1 MKQFMKWM
9 KQDASRKLNIET
21 LRSLWFAFEK
31 SIEGVLAACFSSAI
45 PQGIQRMEVK
55 AGRRCCTSVKITTNG
70 ASRSSG
76 SVADFIAQTG
86 GFRIPCEGYTAEKS
100 SVRSVC
106 VKRTPAMHKLKTP
119 LKWIMLACM
128 MATPLITSCH
138 KVEAEEHHEHEAEH
152 EPSKLI
158 VSRPMKKDAV
168 VLREYVAQIHSCR
181 NIELRA
187 LERGYLE
194 AIHVKEGQHVKEG
207 EPMFKILPLVYQAE
221 LKKAEA
227 ESQAAKVEYEN
238 TKRLADNKV
247 VSDTELAITK
257 AKLEKTLAEVN
268 LAQTHL
274 GFTELKAPF
283 PGLLDRL
290 QVRKGSLVD
299 EGDLL
304 TTLSDNSEMWVYF
317 NVPEAE
323 YLDFASQ
330 PPAEDRKT
338 VSLVMA
344 NGKTFQHTGKINVI
358 EAEFNN
364 TTGTIPFRADFP
376 NPEGLLRHGETGNIQ
391 MKKLVK
397 DAVLVPQ
404 KATFEILDHH
414 YVLIVDEN
422 DVIVQQRIHI
432 SEEIEDLFIV
442 SKGVTE
448 KDRIVIEGLR
458 QAKPGQKAEF
468 EFEEP
473 EQAFK
478 HLKLRAE

>member
-1 MKQFMKWM
+1 MM
-9 KQDASRKLNIET
+9 I
-21 LRSLWFAFEK
+21 
-31 SIEGVLAACFSSAI
+31 
-45 PQGIQRMEVK
+45 
-55 AGRRCCTSVKITTNG
+55 
-70 ASRSSG
+70 
-76 SVADFIAQTG
+76 
-86 GFRIPCEGYTAEKS
+86 
-100 SVRSVC
+100 
-106 VKRTPAMHKLKTP
+106 TP
-119 LKWIMLACM
+119 LLN
-128 MATPLITSCH
+128 SCH
-138 KVEAEEHHEHEAEH
+138 KVEAEEHHEEEAEH

-158 VSRPMKKDAV
+158 VSRPMKKDATV
-168 VLREYVAQIHSCR
+168 MREYVAQIRSCR

-194 AIHVKEGQHVKEG
+194 AIHVNEGQHVNEG
-207 EPMFKILPLVYQAE
+207 APMFKILPLVYQAE

-247 VSDTELAITK
+247 VSDTELAIAK

-283 PGLLDRL
+283 PGLMDRL

-323 YLDFASQ
+323 YLEYASE
-330 PPAEDRKT
+330 PPAEDKKAVT
-338 VSLVMA
+338 LMMA
-344 NGKTFQHTGKINVI
+344 NGRPFKHSGRINVI

-364 TTGTIPFRADFP
+364 ETGTIPFRADFP
-376 NPEGLLRHGETGNIQ
+376 NPDGLLRHGETGNIQ
-391 MKKLVK
+391 MKKVLK
-397 DAVLVPQ
+397 GAVLVPQ

-414 YVLIVDEN
+414 YVFVVDEN
-422 DVIVQQRIHI
+422 DVVTQQRIHI
-432 SEEIEDLFIV
+432 SEEVEDLFIV

-448 KDRIVIEGLR
+448 KDKIILEGLR
-458 QAKPGQKAEF
+458 HARSGEKAEY

-473 EQAFK
+473 EKAFK

>member
-1 MKQFMKWM
+1 M
-9 KQDASRKLNIET
+9 RILN
-21 LRSLWFAFEK
+21 
-31 SIEGVLAACFSSAI
+31 
-45 PQGIQRMEVK
+45 P
-55 AGRRCCTSVKITTNG
+55 
-70 ASRSSG
+70 
-76 SVADFIAQTG
+76 
-86 GFRIPCEGYTAEKS
+86 
-100 SVRSVC
+100 
-106 VKRTPAMHKLKTP
+106 P
-119 LKWIMLACM
+119 LKWIMLASM
-128 MATPLITSCH
+128 LATPLLNSCH
-138 KVEAEEHHEHEAEH
+138 KVEAEEHHHEEEMAEH

-158 VSRPMKKDAV
+158 VTRPMKRDTTV
-168 VLREYVAQIHSCR
+168 TREFVAQIRSCR

-194 AIHVKEGQHVKEG
+194 AIHVNEGQHMKEG

-221 LKKAEA
+221 LKMAEA

-238 TKRLADNKV
+238 TKRLAENKV

-283 PGLLDRL
+283 PGLMDRL

-323 YLDFASQ
+323 YLEYASE
-330 PPAEDRKT
+330 PPAEDKKT
-338 VSLVMA
+338 VTLMMA
-344 NGKTFQHTGKINVI
+344 NGKPFKHSGRINVI

-364 TTGTIPFRADFP
+364 ETGTIPFRADFP
-376 NPEGLLRHGETGNIQ
+376 NPDGLLRHGETGNIQ
-391 MKKLVK
+391 MKKVVK
-397 DAVLVPQ
+397 NAVLVPQ

-414 YVLIVDEN
+414 YVFIVDEN
-422 DVIVQQRIHI
+422 EVVTQQRIHI
-432 SEEIEDLFIV
+432 SEEIEDLFIL

-448 KDRIVIEGLR
+448 KDKIVLEGLR
-458 QAKPGQKAEF
+458 HAKPGEKAEY

>member
-1 MKQFMKWM
+1 MKWM
-9 KQDASRKLNIET
+9 ERT
-21 LRSLWFAFEK
+21 LTGTLEPQTRFSLRIAFVK
-31 SIEGVLAACFSSAI
+31 GIKGGLKACFFT
-45 PQGIQRMEVK
+45 PLQDGVRDVKVK
-55 AGRRCCTSVKITTNG
+55 AGWQ
-70 ASRSSG
+70 RSSLRKTADSDVSRMTG
-76 SVADFIAQTG
+76 NVADSIAEGAASNT
-86 GFRIPCEGYTAEKS
+86 PSLGYTIVTRE
-100 SVRSVC
+100 VRSVRNANTPTM
-106 VKRTPAMHKLKTP
+106 RTPPTS
-119 LKWIMLACM
+119 LKWIMLAGM
-128 MATPLITSCH
+128 IITPLLTSCH
-138 KVEAEEHHEHEAEH
+138 QVEAEEHAEEEHG
-152 EPSKLI
+152 PSKLV
-158 VSRPMKKDAV
+158 VSRPMKRDTTV
-168 VLREYVAQIHSCR
+168 TREYVAQIHSCQ

-247 VSDTELAITK
+247 VSDTELAIAK

-290 QVRKGSLVD
+290 QVRKGSLID

-323 YLDFASQ
+323 YLDYMPQLQS
-330 PPAEDRKT
+330 EDKKI
-338 VSLVMA
+338 VNLVMA
-344 NGKTFQHTGKINVI
+344 NGQVFPHKGRVNAI

-364 TTGTIPFRADFP
+364 TTGTIAFRADFP

-391 MKKLVK
+391 MKKVVK

-414 YVLIVDEN
+414 YVLMVDEN
-422 DVIVQQRIHI
+422 DVVVQQRIHI
-432 SEEIEDLFIV
+432 SEEVEDLFIV

-448 KDRIVIEGLR
+448 KDKIVLEGLR

-468 EFEEP
+468 DFEEP

>member
-1 MKQFMKWM
+1 MKWL
-9 KQDASRKLNIET
+9 KRTLTGRLEAQSRIPLF
-21 LRSLWFAFEK
+21 FAFARRT
-31 SIEGVLAACFSSAI
+31 EGGSKTCFFT
-45 PQGIQRMEVK
+45 PLQHGVRDVEVK
-55 AGRRCCTSVKITTNG
+55 AGCRRLRTRKTADSYV
-70 ASRSSG
+70 SRPSG
-76 SVADFIAQTG
+76 SVADSIAEGTASNTPSQ
-86 GFRIPCEGYTAEKS
+86 GYTSVPRE
-100 SVRSVC
+100 VRSVSHANTPIM
-106 VKRTPAMHKLKTP
+106 RTPPTF
-119 LKWIMLACM
+119 LKWIMLAGM
-128 MATPLITSCH
+128 IITPLLTSCH
-138 KVEAEEHHEHEAEH
+138 QAEAEEHAEEEH
-152 EPSKLI
+152 EPSKLV
-158 VSRPMKKDAV
+158 VSRPMKRDTTV
-168 VLREYVAQIHSCR
+168 TREYVAQIHSCQ

-247 VSDTELAITK
+247 VSDTELAIAK

-290 QVRKGSLVD
+290 QVRKGSLID

-323 YLDFASQ
+323 YLDYMPQLQS
-330 PPAEDRKT
+330 EDRKI
-338 VSLVMA
+338 VNLVMA
-344 NGKTFQHTGKINVI
+344 NGQVFPHKGRINAI

-364 TTGTIPFRADFP
+364 ETGTIAFRADFP
-376 NPEGLLRHGETGNIQ
+376 NPDGLLRHGETGNIQ
-391 MKKLVK
+391 MKKVVK
-397 DAVLVPQ
+397 EAVLVPQ

-414 YVLIVDEN
+414 YVFVVDEN
-422 DVIVQQRIHI
+422 DVVTQQRIHI
-432 SEEIEDLFIV
+432 SEEVEDLFIV

-448 KDRIVIEGLR
+448 KDKIVLEGLR
-458 QAKPGQKAEF
+458 HVKSGEKAEY
-468 EFEEP
+468 ELEEP